1 MELKTTINYLF
12 NQVFN
17 AYRINLEKSLNST
30 GIHSGQVFILI
41 SLWSEDGQRQNN
53 IARSL
58 NLSSPTVNK
67 MIKSLIDGGFLTL
80 QKDETDG
87 RATRIFLTEKGIG
100 IRSKVEKLWQ
110 DLEDDVYSNLTETEK
125 IVLFQLLE
133 KTLKNLLT

>member
-30 GIHSGQVFILI
+30 GLHSGQVFILI

-110 DLEDDVYSNLTETEK
+110 DLENDVYSNLTETEK

>member
-1 MELKTTINYLF
+1 MELRNTINYLF

-17 AYRINLEKSLNST
+17 AYRMNLEKSLNNI
-30 GIHSGQVFILI
+30 GLHSGQVFILI
-41 SLWSEDGQRQNN
+41 SLWFENGQRQND

-87 RATRIFLTEKGIG
+87 RATRIFLTEKGIEV
-100 IRSKVEKLWQ
+100 RSNVEKLWQ

>member
-30 GIHSGQVFILI
+30 GLHSGQVFILI

-87 RATRIFLTEKGIG
+87 RATRIFLTEKGIE

>member
-1 MELKTTINYLF
+1 MNFENTISFLLAK
-12 NQVFN
+12 VTI
-17 AYRINLEKSLNST
+17 AHRNLLQKGVNEAGL
-30 GIHSGQVFILI
+30 HSGQVFILI

-110 DLEDDVYSNLTETEK
+110 DLEDHVYSNLTETEK

>member
-17 AYRINLEKSLNST
+17 AYRINLEKSLNSI
-30 GIHSGQVFILI
+30 GLHSGQVFILI

-87 RATRIFLTEKGIG
+87 RATQIFLTEKGIG

>member
-30 GIHSGQVFILI
+30 GLHSGQVFILI